1 MTQFRKPLSLKAAVM
16 PTEPSVDDLHMKVT
30 RAVSVELPAGAN
42 GDPPYTYTVSVP
54 PSGLAFDDKTRF
66 ISGTPDTPGM
76 TNVTYTVTDD
86 DGDPIST
93 DFKATV
99 YPMPSLNDVSDISI
113 VQGDLYTLVLPEVT
127 GGRPQFDY
135 SVTALPSGLP
145 TGLQFIES
153 TRTITGTPTTVETAN
168 VTYEATDEDGDK
180 ASVTFEIEVSQDP
193 MPEFDS
199 VSDFNATKGSQFY
212 ALLPEASGGNT
223 PLVYSVTG
231 LPAGLQFNTDTRVI
245 TGTPTQ
251 MEVAT
256 VTYTVT
262 DKDSDQDSVTFKITV
277 SEPDQGVQGGK
288 TQVGNQGG
296 GYTQNPPAL
305 TLYDS
310 VGFLARVG
318 EQFHQQLPAA
328 NGGTPRYEYSV
339 NTLPAGLTFDR
350 GTHTISGT
358 PTTQGETI
366 IIYTVTDANN
376 ITASDDFTITVN
388 PANLTLGD
396 TTGISATLGEPFT
409 QQLPAANGGTPPYE
423 YRVTTPPAGLTFNS
437 GSHTLSGTPTAPGT
451 TTVTYTVTDANNIEA
466 SDDFTITVSPAV
478 LSLGDITGFSAT
490 IGELFTQQL
499 PAASGGRSPYAYGTT
514 PLPAGLTFELATRTI
529 TGTPTVADSKVV
541 TYTVTDA
548 NFNSVSDAFTITV
561 GEAQSGQPG
570 ETGDGD
576 GGTPGQLVLTLGGT
590 TAFSAT
596 VGMMFEQQLPEASG
610 GTSPYAYGVTPLPA
624 GLSFVLGTR
633 TITGTPTMA
642 ETKVV
647 TYTVADSEFS
657 SASDTFTIT
666 VGEAQSGQQGET
678 GNGGKSG
685 GGGKSNSGNS
695 GNSGNQQRYVP
706 PAPSPSPSQRQSA
719 PTPVPVAI
727 TTPYLMNVRSG
738 PGLDYE
744 VITTVPE
751 GTRASIYGRD
761 PLDDWFQVQIEGVD
775 GMVWIYQDLT
785 TVEGSLDGV
794 RLLQQWE
801 IDLIARP
808 GDGPL
813 AITTP
818 DILNVRSGPGLD
830 YDILTTV
837 PQGTQAKI
845 IGLSPDREWYKVEL
859 GVLDQPAWVYAGLT
873 TLVGSLV
880 GVKQYTLAELDG
892 TDTGGDKPLAITVPT
907 IMNVRSGPG
916 TEYEVVTTVPQGT
929 QAEIIG
935 IGPQNQWY
943 YVELS
948 TLDDPAWI
956 FQDLTTL
963 IGSLA
968 GVRQIASWQVG
979 QPSTDSEVDRPLA
992 VTYPSLVN
1000 VREGPG
1006 DEYGVLIAIGQGT
1019 RVRIYG
1025 VDPDEDWYLIEVDGL
1040 DQLGWISENL
1050 TVLVGDL
1057 DGVKRITAEEI
1068 AMLPVAIAQT
1078 AVLNVRSGP
1087 STTHGVVTTLSQ
1099 GTWSEILGVD
1109 AQSEWF
1115 KIKVDGI
1122 TGPAWVLRDLT
1133 HLAGSLSGVEQI
1145 AADANPPPT
1154 TAASPPPASPPPP
1167 AVSSITIELT
1177 LPSDGRINLEVNWAD
1192 ASACAQVYKLYYR
1205 SNTDS
1210 PTYFSLETAVTSST
1224 ASSKNLSF
1232 QTLPANSFISAWC
1245 GSSSAGRQVAEV
1257 QVDATSAGTYSSLPY
1272 HPSSDAVAVAPL
1284 K

>member
-1 MTQFRKPLSLKAAVM
+1 MRQRTEMLTAALGLSLVLLAALVAALS
-16 PTEPSVDDLHMKVT
+16 PRAQSAYAQSDPRISV
-30 RAVSVELPAGAN
+30 
-42 GDPPYTYTVSVP
+42 
-54 PSGLAFDDKTRF
+54 
-66 ISGTPDTPGM
+66 
-76 TNVTYTVTDD
+76 
-86 DGDPIST
+86 
-93 DFKATV
+93 
-99 YPMPSLNDVSDISI
+99 SI
-113 VQGDLYTLVLPEVT
+113 G
-127 GGRPQFDY
+127 
-135 SVTALPSGLP
+135 
-145 TGLQFIES
+145 ES
-153 TRTITGTPTTVETAN
+153 T
-168 VTYEATDEDGDK
+168 
-180 ASVTFEIEVSQDP
+180 
-193 MPEFDS
+193 
-199 VSDFNATKGSQFY
+199 
-212 ALLPEASGGNT
+212 LP
-223 PLVYSVTG
+223 
-231 LPAGLQFNTDTRVI
+231 
-245 TGTPTQ
+245 
-251 MEVAT
+251 
-256 VTYTVT
+256 
-262 DKDSDQDSVTFKITV
+262 
-277 SEPDQGVQGGK
+277 
-288 TQVGNQGG
+288 QGG
-296 GYTQNPPAL
+296 GTYLVGQYYNMPQVPNDDTEFHPDLISRLDMQRSLEGTWIEENGCDPNLFGRNYTFNTWWRSPVDVWSGGSDNLVIESDCPVGTYRIL
-305 TLYDS
+305 TTAKYRSTNTTDGSFDS
-310 VGFLARVG
+310 
-318 EQFHQQLPAA
+318 
-328 NGGTPRYEYSV
+328 T
-339 NTLPAGLTFDR
+339 
-350 GTHTISGT
+350 
-358 PTTQGETI
+358 
-366 IIYTVTDANN
+366 
-376 ITASDDFTITVN
+376 SDSFTITIDE
-388 PANLTLGD
+388 G
-396 TTGISATLGEPFT
+396 
-409 QQLPAANGGTPPYE
+409 
-423 YRVTTPPAGLTFNS
+423 
-437 GSHTLSGTPTAPGT
+437 
-451 TTVTYTVTDANNIEA
+451 
-466 SDDFTITVSPAV
+466 
-478 LSLGDITGFSAT
+478 
-490 IGELFTQQL
+490 
-499 PAASGGRSPYAYGTT
+499 
-514 PLPAGLTFELATRTI
+514 
-529 TGTPTVADSKVV
+529 
-541 TYTVTDA
+541 
-548 NFNSVSDAFTITV
+548 
-561 GEAQSGQPG
+561 
-570 ETGDGD
+570 
-576 GGTPGQLVLTLGGT
+576 
-590 TAFSAT
+590 
-596 VGMMFEQQLPEASG
+596 
-610 GTSPYAYGVTPLPA
+610 
-624 GLSFVLGTR
+624 
-633 TITGTPTMA
+633 
-642 ETKVV
+642 
-647 TYTVADSEFS
+647 
-657 SASDTFTIT
+657 
-666 VGEAQSGQQGET
+666 QSGQQGEP
-678 GNGGKSG
+678 GSGVKSGSGGGGGG

-695 GNSGNQQRYVP
+695 GNSGKQQRYVP
-706 PAPSPSPSQRQSA
+706 PAPSQLQLQQQPA
-719 PTPVPVAI
+719 PTPIPVAI
-727 TTPYLMNVRSG
+727 TIPYFLNVRSG

-744 VITTVPE
+744 VITTVPA
-751 GTRASIYGRD
+751 GTRANICGRD
-761 PLDDWFQVQIEGVD
+761 PIDDWFQVQIEGID

-794 RLLQQWE
+794 RFLQQSE
-801 IDLIARP
+801 IDLITSP

-830 YDILTTV
+830 FDILTTV

-845 IGLSPDREWYKVEL
+845 IGLSPDREWYKVQL

-1025 VDPDEDWYLIEVDGL
+1025 FDPDEDWYLIEVDGL

-1087 STTHGVVTTLSQ
+1087 STSYGVVTTLSQ

-1109 AQSEWF
+1109 TQSQWF

-1122 TGPAWVLRDLT
+1122 AGQAWVLRDLT

-1154 TAASPPPASPPPP
+1154 TAASPPPA
-1167 AVSSITIELT
+1167 VSSITIDLT

-1272 HPSSDAVAVAPL
+1272 HPSSDAVAAASSN
-1284 K
+1284 

>member
-1 MTQFRKPLSLKAAVM
+1 
-16 PTEPSVDDLHMKVT
+16 
-30 RAVSVELPAGAN
+30 LPAGAN
-42 GDPPYTYTVSVP
+42 GDPPYTYTVPVL
-54 PSGLAFDDKTRF
+54 PSGLDFDDQTRF

-93 DFKATV
+93 DFKITV
-99 YPMPSLNDVSDISI
+99 YPMPSLVDVSDLSFM
-113 VQGDLYTLVLPEVT
+113 QGELYTVVLPEAT
-127 GGRPQFDY
+127 GGRPQFVY
-135 SVTALPSGLP
+135 SASPLP
-145 TGLQFIES
+145 TGLKFITS
-153 TRTITGTPTTVETAN
+153 TRTITGTPTAIETVN
-168 VTYEATDEDGDK
+168 VTYEATDKDGDK
-180 ASVTFEIEVSQDP
+180 ASVTFEIDVSVDP
-193 MPEFDS
+193 MPHLDS
-199 VSDFNATKGSQFY
+199 VTDFTATKGTQFY
-212 ALLPEASGGNT
+212 TQLPEASGGNA
-223 PLVYSVTG
+223 PLAYSAPG
-231 LPAGLQFNTDTRVI
+231 LPAGLRFITNTRVI

-256 VTYTVT
+256 VTYTVADT
-262 DKDSDQDSVTFKITV
+262 DNDQDSVTFKITV
-277 SEPDQGVQGGK
+277 NEPDQGVQGGTK
-288 TQVGNQGG
+288 QVNNNGGGNQGG
-296 GYTQNPPAL
+296 GTQRPPA
-305 TLYDS
+305 
-310 VGFLARVG
+310 V
-318 EQFHQQLPAA
+318 
-328 NGGTPRYEYSV
+328 
-339 NTLPAGLTFDR
+339 
-350 GTHTISGT
+350 
-358 PTTQGETI
+358 
-366 IIYTVTDANN
+366 
-376 ITASDDFTITVN
+376 
-388 PANLTLGD
+388 TLGD
-396 TTGISATLGEPFT
+396 TTGFTLKVGEPFT

-423 YRVTTPPAGLTFNS
+423 YRVTTPPAGLTFNR

-451 TTVTYTVTDANNIEA
+451 TTLIYTVTDANNIGA
-466 SDDFTITVSPAV
+466 SDDFTITVSAAV

-499 PAASGGRSPYAYGTT
+499 PAASGGSSPYAYM
-514 PLPAGLTFELATRTI
+514 
-529 TGTPTVADSKVV
+529 
-541 TYTVTDA
+541 VTD
-548 NFNSVSDAFTITV
+548 
-561 GEAQSGQPG
+561 
-570 ETGDGD
+570 
-576 GGTPGQLVLTLGGT
+576 
-590 TAFSAT
+590 
-596 VGMMFEQQLPEASG
+596 LPS
-610 GTSPYAYGVTPLPA
+610 
-624 GLSFVLGTR
+624 GLSFLEITR

-657 SASDTFTIT
+657 SASDNFTIT
-666 VGEAQSGQQGET
+666 VGEGQSGQQGGT
-678 GNGGKSG
+678 GNGGKSDGGGGGGG
-685 GGGKSNSGNS
+685 GGGKSNSGDS
-695 GNSGNQQRYVP
+695 GNSGNRQRYVP
-706 PAPSPSPSQRQSA
+706 PAPSPLPSQRQSA

-744 VITTVPE
+744 VVTTVPE

-761 PLDDWFQVQIEGVD
+761 PLDDWFQVQIEGID

-794 RLLQQWE
+794 RFLEQWE

-1087 STTHGVVTTLSQ
+1087 STSHGVVTTLSQ

-1109 AQSEWF
+1109 TQSQWF

-1122 TGPAWVLRDLT
+1122 TGQAWVLRDLT
-1133 HLAGSLSGVEQI
+1133 RLAGSLSGVEQI

-1154 TAASPPPASPPPP
+1154 TAASPPSASPPP
-1167 AVSSITIELT
+1167 AVSSITIDLT

-1192 ASACAQVYKLYYR
+1192 AGACAQVYKLYYR

-1245 GSSSAGRQVAEV
+1245 GTSSAGRQVAEV

-1272 HPSSDAVAVAPL
+1272 HPSSGAVAVAPL

>member
-1 MTQFRKPLSLKAAVM
+1 MRQRTEMLTAALGLSLVLLAALVAALS
-16 PTEPSVDDLHMKVT
+16 PRAQSAYAQSDPRISV
-30 RAVSVELPAGAN
+30 
-42 GDPPYTYTVSVP
+42 
-54 PSGLAFDDKTRF
+54 
-66 ISGTPDTPGM
+66 
-76 TNVTYTVTDD
+76 
-86 DGDPIST
+86 
-93 DFKATV
+93 
-99 YPMPSLNDVSDISI
+99 SI
-113 VQGDLYTLVLPEVT
+113 G
-127 GGRPQFDY
+127 
-135 SVTALPSGLP
+135 
-145 TGLQFIES
+145 ES
-153 TRTITGTPTTVETAN
+153 T
-168 VTYEATDEDGDK
+168 
-180 ASVTFEIEVSQDP
+180 
-193 MPEFDS
+193 
-199 VSDFNATKGSQFY
+199 
-212 ALLPEASGGNT
+212 LP
-223 PLVYSVTG
+223 
-231 LPAGLQFNTDTRVI
+231 
-245 TGTPTQ
+245 
-251 MEVAT
+251 
-256 VTYTVT
+256 
-262 DKDSDQDSVTFKITV
+262 
-277 SEPDQGVQGGK
+277 
-288 TQVGNQGG
+288 QGG
-296 GYTQNPPAL
+296 GTYLVGQYYNMPQVPNDDTEFHPDLISRLDMQRSLEGTWIEENGCDPNLFGRNYTFNTWWRSPVDVWSGGSDNLVIESDCPVGTYRIL
-305 TLYDS
+305 TTAKYRSTNTTDGSFDS
-310 VGFLARVG
+310 
-318 EQFHQQLPAA
+318 
-328 NGGTPRYEYSV
+328 T
-339 NTLPAGLTFDR
+339 
-350 GTHTISGT
+350 
-358 PTTQGETI
+358 
-366 IIYTVTDANN
+366 
-376 ITASDDFTITVN
+376 SDSFTITIDE
-388 PANLTLGD
+388 G
-396 TTGISATLGEPFT
+396 
-409 QQLPAANGGTPPYE
+409 
-423 YRVTTPPAGLTFNS
+423 
-437 GSHTLSGTPTAPGT
+437 
-451 TTVTYTVTDANNIEA
+451 
-466 SDDFTITVSPAV
+466 
-478 LSLGDITGFSAT
+478 
-490 IGELFTQQL
+490 
-499 PAASGGRSPYAYGTT
+499 
-514 PLPAGLTFELATRTI
+514 
-529 TGTPTVADSKVV
+529 
-541 TYTVTDA
+541 
-548 NFNSVSDAFTITV
+548 
-561 GEAQSGQPG
+561 
-570 ETGDGD
+570 
-576 GGTPGQLVLTLGGT
+576 
-590 TAFSAT
+590 
-596 VGMMFEQQLPEASG
+596 
-610 GTSPYAYGVTPLPA
+610 
-624 GLSFVLGTR
+624 
-633 TITGTPTMA
+633 
-642 ETKVV
+642 
-647 TYTVADSEFS
+647 
-657 SASDTFTIT
+657 
-666 VGEAQSGQQGET
+666 QSGQQGEP
-678 GNGGKSG
+678 GSGVKSGSGGG

-695 GNSGNQQRYVP
+695 GNSGKQQRYVP
-706 PAPSPSPSQRQSA
+706 PAPSQLQLQQQPA
-719 PTPVPVAI
+719 PTPIPVAI
-727 TTPYLMNVRSG
+727 TIPYFLNVRSG

-744 VITTVPE
+744 VITTVPA
-751 GTRASIYGRD
+751 GTRANICGRD
-761 PLDDWFQVQIEGVD
+761 PIDDWFQVQIEGVD

-794 RLLQQWE
+794 RFLQQSE
-801 IDLIARP
+801 IDLITRP

-873 TLVGSLV
+873 TLVGALV

-1087 STTHGVVTTLSQ
+1087 STSHGVVTTLSQ

-1109 AQSEWF
+1109 TQSQWF

-1122 TGPAWVLRDLT
+1122 TGQAWVLRDLT
-1133 HLAGSLSGVEQI
+1133 RLAGSLSGVEQI
-1145 AADANPPPT
+1145 AVDTNPPPT

-1272 HPSSDAVAVAPL
+1272 HPSSDAVAAASSN
-1284 K
+1284 